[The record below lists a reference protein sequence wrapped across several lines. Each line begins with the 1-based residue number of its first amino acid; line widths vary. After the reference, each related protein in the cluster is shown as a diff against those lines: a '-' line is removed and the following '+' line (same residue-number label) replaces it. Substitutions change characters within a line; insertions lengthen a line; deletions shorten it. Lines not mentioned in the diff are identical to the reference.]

1 MLDTLLVVFVGLAC
15 LAFLVQSIAM
25 WRAFQAIRE
34 TSERLNA
41 QSKSIQNDIQEIS
54 ARLKTTAESLQP
66 LGKMAEDVSANL
78 KDIASIVRNRTVD
91 LDQFVDEMVQ
101 IGRDQASKV
110 DYVVTDTVKKFEDTT
125 DIIKRD
131 ILRPA
136 IEISSFFKGIKSG
149 LEFLFGAKKHAS
161 RTDEFD
167 EEI

>member
-25 WRAFQAIRE
+25 WRAFQAIRD
-34 TSERLNA
+34 TSERLNE
-41 QSKSIQNDIQEIS
+41 QSKSIQKDIQEIS
-54 ARLKTTAESLQP
+54 ARLKTTADSLQP
-66 LGKMAEDVSANL
+66 LGKMADEVSSSL
-78 KDIASIVRNRTVD
+78 QEIALIVRNRTVD

-110 DYVVTDTVKKFEDTT
+110 DYVVTDTVKKFEETT

-149 LEFLFGAKKHAS
+149 LEFLFGAKS
-161 RTDEFD
+161 RTPRADEFD

>member
-1 MLDTLLVVFVGLAC
+1 VLDTLLVVFVGLAC

-25 WRAFQAIRE
+25 WRAFRAVRE
-34 TSERLNA
+34 TSDRLSA
-41 QSKSIQNDIQEIS
+41 QSKSIQRDIEEIS

-66 LGKMAEDVSANL
+66 LGKMAEEVSANL
-78 KDIASIVRNRTVD
+78 QEITSIVRDRAND
-91 LDQFVDEMVQ
+91 LDLFAQEMIQ

-149 LEFLFGAKKHAS
+149 LEFLFGKK
-161 RTDEFD
+161 RTAQAEDYED
-167 EEI
+167 LI